1 MQQCYLPPRLT
12 RAGERNRKRES
23 SSGSNSSSNS
33 SSSSSSPR
41 EERRTRVSGCLAVMA
56 YVQGRSESLYEFLAS
71 FKPRSQPHL
80 PQVSTTVGLLTRD
93 GAFRGFLDGA
103 DAGQAGLVEALIFNH
118 RGDRATERRRGKSW
132 NSSSVKSGE
141 HEVTPCVDLEPKTRQ
156 GFLRARARP

>member
-33 SSSSSSPR
+33 SSSSS
-41 EERRTRVSGCLAVMA
+41 SGCLAVMA